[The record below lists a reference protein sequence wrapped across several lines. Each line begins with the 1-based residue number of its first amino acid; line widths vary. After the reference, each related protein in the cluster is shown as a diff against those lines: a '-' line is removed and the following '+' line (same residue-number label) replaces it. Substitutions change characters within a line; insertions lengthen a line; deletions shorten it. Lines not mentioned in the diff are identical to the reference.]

1 MINGG
6 VVARARALGFD
17 APLNARIVE
26 LVEGFGRGDGEPSP
40 SFLDEVAGTR

>member
-1 MINGG
+1 VINGG
-6 VVARARALGFD
+6 VVERASALGLD

-40 SFLDEVAGTR
+40 SFLDELSGTR